1 MTKLLLFAL
10 LFSKDSIIT
19 TLVPTTPASIHV
31 PAHLSTKTPITLRIL
46 NSSASP
52 LKNILLE
59 WSLQSNGSV
68 TKKGKNHI
76 PALAP
81 NQPTLIRLP
90 LPLPDD
96 SAGESFLLLRYY
108 STATLL
114 SERLLL
120 IKPYQPRLTIAPAGE
135 ITLSDEN
142 DTFTIHSPSIRI
154 SFNRQTGWL
163 VRYEIKGIDLL
174 DDSLGLRSN
183 FWWSGYNDSANYPT
197 DSGWRAATRDPH
209 LQVFSTT
216 NSPEQIIIRTEYA
229 LPATASLLHLSY
241 NINAG
246 GEMLI
251 TQQVEPDTSQP
262 PSRQWPLPCFGMQW
276 TAPAGYDSITEYG
289 PLGSGWIGLKPEQ
302 LPTPSASDPLARAKA
317 TRTEIRWWKITDKD
331 GNGLQFIADTPLL
344 NESSLRFFDGH
355 AIRINIDRP
364 PQTYPSA
371 AAAPAT
377 PDTQPQWP
385 ALLPMGNYQYTYKVK
400 PLVSS
405 TRP

>member
-19 TLVPTTPASIHV
+19 TLVPLTPAST
-31 PAHLSTKTPITLRIL
+31 HLSTKAPITLRIL
-46 NSSASP
+46 NSSANP
-52 LKNILLE
+52 FKNILLE

-81 NQPTLIRLP
+81 NKPILIQLP

-96 SAGESFLLLRYY
+96 STGESFLLLRYY
-108 STATLL
+108 STGTLL
-114 SERLLL
+114 SERQLI
-120 IKPYQPRLTIAPAGE
+120 IKPYQPRLTVPPAGE

-163 VRYEIKGIDLL
+163 VQYEIKGIDLL

-183 FWWSGYNDSANYPT
+183 FWWPGYNDSANYPS
-197 DSGWRAATRDPH
+197 DSGWLAATREPH

-216 NSPEQIIIRTEYA
+216 NSPEQIIIRTEYT
-229 LPATASLLHLSY
+229 LPATTSLLHLSY

-262 PSRQWPLPCFGMQW
+262 SSRQWPLPCFGMQW
-276 TAPAGYDSITEYG
+276 ILPAGYDSITEYG
-289 PLGSGWIGLKPEQ
+289 PLGSGWIGLKPGY
-302 LPTPSASDPLARAKA
+302 LPTTSPSDPLARAKA
-317 TRTEIRWWKITDKD
+317 TRTEIRWWTITDKD

-364 PQTYPSA
+364 RQTNPS

-377 PDTQPQWP
+377 PDTQPPWP
-385 ALLPMGNYQYTYKVK
+385 ALLPMGNYRYTYKVK